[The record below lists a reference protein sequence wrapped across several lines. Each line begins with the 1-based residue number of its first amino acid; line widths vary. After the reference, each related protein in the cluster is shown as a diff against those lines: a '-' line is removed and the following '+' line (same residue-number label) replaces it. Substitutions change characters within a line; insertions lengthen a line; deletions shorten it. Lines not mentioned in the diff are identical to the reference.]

1 MDRTVPKGAALSR
14 ADKYHVYRPLLDLI
28 GFTEGTDKGRG
39 YNETL
44 AYGKMLDG
52 KVTKGKGPTV
62 DLVSMTLKQL
72 DALQTKMLSDPDN
85 KKLNSSAAGRY
96 QIVRT
101 TARAIRKAL
110 PDRYPLTRKFDA
122 DCQDEMACY
131 LLGVRGIDKY
141 LAGRLS
147 EDALINNLA
156 HEWASLPKLD
166 GKGAYAG
173 QHAAISVD
181 RLRNCLSEVKNRHAK
196 GQPVREVA
204 VEVEKHVVPET
215 VEQKVK
221 EKSNWLT
228 WLTGGGGL
236 GTIGLGWLSGMQW
249 QAIIAGGVVLIVVI
263 LVLLLLRSQ
272 IIAAVRQIKAEVAE

>member
-1 MDRTVPKGAALSR
+1 MTNVPKGAGDR
-14 ADKYHVYRPLLDLI
+14 YFVYRPLLDLI

-62 DLVSMTLKQL
+62 ELVSMTLKEL

-141 LAGRLS
+141 LVGRLS
-147 EDALINNLA
+147 EDTLINNLA

-166 GKGAYAG
+166 SKGAYPG

-181 RLRNCLSEVKNRHAK
+181 RLRNCLSEVRHRHAK
-196 GQPVREVA
+196 GQPVKEVP
-204 VEVEKHVVPET
+204 VPVEKPVVPVQ
-215 VEQKVK
+215 VEKEVRQKTNWFTSIFSGTGFLGALGAWAAGVDPVK
-221 EKSNWLT
+221 L
-228 WLTGGGGL
+228 LIIVGIVIAAGL
-236 GTIGLGWLSGMQW
+236 GF
-249 QAIIAGGVVLIVVI
+249 
-263 LVLLLLRSQ
+263 LLLGEWIVRRLKVIQ
-272 IIAAVRQIKAEVAE
+272 KAIAA

>member
-14 ADKYHVYRPLLDLI
+14 GDKYHVYRPLLDLI

-52 KVTKGKGPTV
+52 KVTKGKAPTV
-62 DLVSMTLKQL
+62 DLVSLTLKEL

-110 PDRYPLTRKFDA
+110 PDRYPLTREFDA

-147 EDALINNLA
+147 EDALIDNLA

-181 RLRNCLSEVKNRHAK
+181 RLRNCLSEIRNRHAK

-204 VEVEKHVVPET
+204 VEVEKPVVPAQ
-215 VEQKVK
+215 VEKEVRQKTNWFTSIFSGTGFLGALGAWAAGVDPVK
-221 EKSNWLT
+221 L
-228 WLTGGGGL
+228 LIIVAVVIVAGL
-236 GTIGLGWLSGMQW
+236 GFLALGEW
-249 QAIIAGGVVLIVVI
+249 IISRIKSIQRA
-263 LVLLLLRSQ
+263 
-272 IIAAVRQIKAEVAE
+272 IAA

>member
-1 MDRTVPKGAALSR
+1 MTELQRSAANLR

-62 DLVSMTLKQL
+62 ELVSMPLKEL
-72 DALQTKMLSDPDN
+72 DALQTKMLTDPDN

-173 QHAAISVD
+173 QHAAVKPT
-181 RLRNCLSEVKNRHAK
+181 RVRAVLAEVRKRHK
-196 GQPVREVA
+196 EGQPVTP
-204 VEVEKHVVPET
+204 VVPEAVEKAVKQQTNAGGWLVGLGGVGGT
-215 VEQKVK
+215 V
-221 EKSNWLT
+221 
-228 WLTGGGGL
+228 LTGLFGADWETVL
-236 GTIGLGWLSGMQW
+236 
-249 QAIIAGGVVLIVVI
+249 AVGGVGISGLVVLF
-263 LVLLLLRSQ
+263 LLRHK
-272 IIAAVRQIKAEVAE
+272 IIAAVREIKAEVSS